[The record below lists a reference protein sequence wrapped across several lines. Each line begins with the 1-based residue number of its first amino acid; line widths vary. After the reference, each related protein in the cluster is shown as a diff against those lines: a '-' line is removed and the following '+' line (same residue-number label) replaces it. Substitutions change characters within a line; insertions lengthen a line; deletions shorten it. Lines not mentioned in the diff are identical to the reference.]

1 MKRTWGGSL
10 CSQPLYLICSMN
22 RGYII
27 KLTFSHTKKELLFK
41 NCNILKLQIGHLL
54 SMSCLV
60 KALAGCRLPLAAPL
74 PSPLR
79 IADLIHETEGGRG
92 CCGDSRRVQCRTT
105 KAMMSSLVWMF
116 YCRYSDSYVAGIWVW
131 EGHTIHVNF
140 PHLYEKCRPFHGSF
154 AKRSMIIQA
163 ARTKL
168 AVRKPGFGCWSCRAL
183 NS

>member
-41 NCNILKLQIGHLL
+41 NCNILKLQIGCLL

-60 KALAGCRLPLAAPL
+60 KALAGCRLPFAP
-74 PSPLR
+74 PCLR
-79 IADLIHETEGGRG
+79 IADLIHETEVGRG
-92 CCGDSRRVQCRTT
+92 FSGDSRRVQCRTA
-105 KAMMSSLVWMF
+105 KAMVSFLVWMF
-116 YCRYSDSYVAGIWVW
+116 YCCYSDSHVAGIWVW
-131 EGHTIHVNF
+131 KGHTIHVNF

-168 AVRKPGFGCWSCRAL
+168 AVRKPGFGCRPCHAL